1 MERVMITGHTG
12 FKGSWLSLLL
22 LELGH
27 KVSGMSL
34 EPVSGGLF
42 ETEVLSRQLEHDFR
56 VDIRDKGAVLEA
68 MQIAD
73 PTMVFHFAA
82 QPLVRESYREPKL
95 TFETNV
101 YGTINVLD
109 AIASSKSI
117 TRAVIAT
124 TDKVYLN
131 NNQNRPYCEDDPL
144 GGLSPYSASKAM
156 ADIYSQEWA
165 HRNPQIISAIVRAG
179 NVIGGGD
186 RSSERLIPDV
196 IESLRTGR
204 EVRLRNPDST
214 RPWQHVLDCVYAYWS
229 LIQHLGP
236 SVSGKPW
243 NVGPAKPSQL
253 RVVDLA
259 KKLMDAYGAHTP
271 IVTSGEE
278 GPLEDNLLAI
288 DCEKITNQTGWRP
301 VLTNEEMIRWTALSE
316 LPVHSSEFI
325 SPRRQVSE
333 YLQIISDRDPK
344 LLKSS

>member
-1 MERVMITGHTG
+1 MITGHTG

-42 ETEVLSRQLEHDFR
+42 ETEGLSRELEHDFR

-68 MQIAD
+68 MQIAN

-82 QPLVRESYREPKL
+82 QPLVRESHKEPKL

-131 NNQNRPYCEDDPL
+131 NNQGLPYSEDDPL

-165 HRNPQIISAIVRAG
+165 HRYPNVISAIVRAG

-186 RSSERLIPDV
+186 RSAERLIPDV
-196 IESLRTGR
+196 IESLRNGR
-204 EVRLRNPDST
+204 EVRLRNPEST
-214 RPWQHVLDCVYAYWS
+214 RPWQHVLDCVYAYWL
-229 LIQHLGP
+229 LIQHLEP
-236 SVSGKPW
+236 KLSGQPW
-243 NVGPAKPSQL
+243 NIGPTNPSKL

-259 KKLMDAYGAHTP
+259 MKLMESYGAHTP
-271 IVTSGEE
+271 ILTSGEE

-288 DCEKITNQTGWRP
+288 DCEKMTNQTGWRP
-301 VLTNEEMIRWTALSE
+301 LLTNEEMIRWTALSE
-316 LPVHSSEFI
+316 LPVDSSEFV
-325 SPRRQVSE
+325 SPRQQVSA
-333 YLQIISDRDPK
+333 YLQMISTKVMRS
-344 LLKSS
+344 L